1 MSGKTFRKLP
11 EDLQAIVLDA
21 GAKAG
26 AIGREIESREDGEK
40 LKQMADAGQIVVT
53 EFEGREKLL
62 DLVVPVQDEFAA
74 DLGATEL
81 LEAIRAM

>member
-11 EDLQAIVLDA
+11 EELQSIILDA

-26 AIGREIESREDGEK
+26 AFGREIESREDGEK
-40 LKQMADAGQIVVT
+40 LTEMLDADQITVT

-74 DLGATEL
+74 ELGASEL
-81 LEAIRAM
+81 LESIRSM